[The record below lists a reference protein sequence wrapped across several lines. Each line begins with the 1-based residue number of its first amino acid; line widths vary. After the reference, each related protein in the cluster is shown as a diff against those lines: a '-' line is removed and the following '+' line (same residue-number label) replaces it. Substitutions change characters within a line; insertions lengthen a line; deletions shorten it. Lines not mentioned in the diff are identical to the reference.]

1 MTLRPV
7 VSALLVVLL
16 AVMTASENAWGAAA
30 AGASTVAGVSIVQ
43 IGASEDAVMR
53 VRSIKEIKFQRAFQR
68 TTHQQYDFSCGSAA
82 VATLLTF
89 QYGRPTDES
98 SVFKAMFVA
107 GDQAQ
112 ITSKGFS
119 LLDMKRYLD
128 ASGYQSDGVRTS
140 LDTLAKVGVP
150 GIALISDHG
159 YRHFVVVKGLDGKRV
174 LIGDPA
180 LGARILTRSEFE
192 RARVGDLFFVI
203 RSHRDLAQ
211 FNSRADWNARLT
223 APLSV
228 AVDRNALGLEILT
241 IPNASRF

>member
-1 MTLRPV
+1 M
-7 VSALLVVLL
+7 SALFVVLL
-16 AVMTASENAWGAAA
+16 AVMAAPANVRGAAA
-30 AGASTVAGVSIVQ
+30 ASTVAGASIVQ
-43 IGASEDAVMR
+43 VSASEDAVMR

-68 TTHQQYDFSCGSAA
+68 TAHQQFDFSCGSAA

-98 SVFKAMFVA
+98 SVFKAMFLA

-211 FNSRADWNARLT
+211 FNSGADWNARLT

-241 IPNASRF
+241 IPSASRF